1 MIVTL
6 TPNPSLDRTV
16 EIDELRRGE
25 VHRAT
30 GGRVDPGGKGV
41 NVSRALAACDT
52 ATIAVLPSGGP
63 EGAQLAALLAPFGV
77 QTVQVPIGGTV
88 RSNITIAEPDGTTTK
103 LNEAGPELT
112 ADEAAAVARTV
123 VDLASRANWV
133 VGAGSL
139 PRGLGVDFYA
149 RLVTALRD
157 SQTQVCIDAS
167 GPPLA
172 AAVDAGPDL
181 IKPNAE
187 ELAEL
192 VGRPLARLADVVDAA
207 AEIRKRGVGTV
218 LVSLGGD
225 GALLVSADEVLHG
238 WAPSVRVRSTVGAGD
253 STLAG
258 FLAGGGRGRPALVTA
273 IAYGTAAVQLPGS
286 VMPRPSDLNP
296 DAVVVTDTP
305 DLDRALTW
313 ARVRQSSKS
322 QDDIEYGRNR
332 RMSEVITADL
342 VDLDLKAAD
351 RQSASRQL
359 AERLVAAGRVTDI
372 EGFLADIAKRE
383 SQMPTGLEGGIGIPH
398 CRSAHVAEPSLAFGR
413 ASEGVDFGAP
423 DGPADIIFL
432 IAAPEGGDASHMK
445 ILASLARRLIRAQFK
460 ERLRSVQDPAEA
472 AEFIRSE
479 VS

>member
-25 VHRAT
+25 VQRAT

-41 NVSRALAACDT
+41 NVSRALAANDI
-52 ATIAVLPSGGP
+52 ATVAVLPSGGP

-77 QTVQVPIGGTV
+77 QTVPVPIGGTV
-88 RSNITIAEPDGTTTK
+88 RSNITVAEPDGTTTK
-103 LNEAGPELT
+103 LNEVGPELS
-112 ADEAAAVARTV
+112 ADEAAAVERTV
-123 VDLASRANWV
+123 VELGTRATWV

-149 RLVTALRD
+149 RLTTALRD
-157 SQTQVCIDAS
+157 CDTKVCIDAS

-192 VGRPLARLADVVDAA
+192 VGRPLARLADVVEAA
-207 AEIRKRGVGTV
+207 NEVRKRGVATV

-238 WAPSVRVRSTVGAGD
+238 WAAPVRVRSTVGAGD

-258 FLAGGGRGRPALVTA
+258 FLAGDGTGRSALVTA

-286 VMPRPSDLNP
+286 VMPRPTDLDP
-296 DAVVVTDTP
+296 DAVVVTDNP
-305 DLDRALTW
+305 DLDRAL
-313 ARVRQSSKS
+313 S
-322 QDDIEYGRNR
+322 
-332 RMSEVITADL
+332 
-342 VDLDLKAAD
+342 
-351 RQSASRQL
+351 
-359 AERLVAAGRVTDI
+359 
-372 EGFLADIAKRE
+372 
-383 SQMPTGLEGGIGIPH
+383 
-398 CRSAHVAEPSLAFGR
+398 
-413 ASEGVDFGAP
+413 
-423 DGPADIIFL
+423 
-432 IAAPEGGDASHMK
+432 
-445 ILASLARRLIRAQFK
+445 
-460 ERLRSVQDPAEA
+460 
-472 AEFIRSE
+472 
-479 VS
+479 